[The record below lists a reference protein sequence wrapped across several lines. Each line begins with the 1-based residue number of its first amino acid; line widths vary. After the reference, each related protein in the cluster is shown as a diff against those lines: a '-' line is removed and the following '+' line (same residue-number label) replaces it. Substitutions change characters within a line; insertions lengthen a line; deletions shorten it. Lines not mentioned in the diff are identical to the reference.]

1 MRVVPCCNLGL
12 RCFFWGDS
20 FGGMNMA
27 KEVRIRLRLAN
38 KKPVE
43 LVDLGQSF
51 KALGEQYADYV
62 SGVPGAGEGNL
73 YVVRLQQRSPL
84 VAELKGL
91 LDQGSFVLNHIDVI
105 AGFIANLND
114 LVEYFRLLGPIR
126 PEPKAPTRIEAE
138 RLAKIIEPV
147 AKDGGSQLNI
157 AIQGDV
163 HVHMNISI
171 DSERANAVQNNIRRF
186 IGRPVPETGS
196 FEREV
201 LYLEQMRGNR
211 SSSAGDRGIIEK
223 FSPRPV
229 KLHFMSEEVKAA
241 ILEKPQNPF
250 LMDYVVDGQVSTARG
265 EPALYK
271 ILKVHEAIGPAKAAR
286 ASKPGKRGKAA

>member
-1 MRVVPCCNLGL
+1 
-12 RCFFWGDS
+12 
-20 FGGMNMA
+20 MA
-27 KEVRIRLRLAN
+27 KELRIRVRLAN

-51 KALGEQYADYV
+51 KALGEQYQDYV
-62 SGVPGAGEGNL
+62 ARVAGAGEGKL
-73 YVVRLQQRSPL
+73 YVVRMQQRSPL
-84 VAELKGL
+84 VAELKGYL
-91 LDQGSFVLNHIDVI
+91 EQASFVVDHISII
-105 AGFIANLND
+105 AGFVTNLSE
-114 LVEYFRLLGPIR
+114 LIEYFRSLGTIKQ
-126 PEPKAPTRIEAE
+126 ESGAPTRAEAE
-138 RLAKIIEPV
+138 RLAKIVEPV

-163 HVHMNISI
+163 HVHVNINL

-186 IGRPVPETGS
+186 IGKPVPETGS

-211 SSSAGDRGIIEK
+211 SSSVGDRGIIEK
-223 FSPRPV
+223 FSTRPV

-250 LMDYVVDGQVSTARG
+250 LMNYVVDGVVSYARG
-265 EPALYK
+265 QPGLYK
-271 ILKVHEAIGPAKAAR
+271 ITGVHEAIGPASTARANKPKRRKKAA
-286 ASKPGKRGKAA
+286 